1 MCVAGDGMAKTLNY
15 NHLIPLKH
23 PVRAISGIIP
33 CEPRSVCP
41 QRHNYVN
48 YWNFAN
54 NARTDDDA
62 FMRVRVVGVLV
73 KTGK

>member
-1 MCVAGDGMAKTLNY
+1 MCVAWDGMAKTLNY

-23 PVRAISGIIP
+23 PVRAISGLFHVSHDLYA
-33 CEPRSVCP
+33 R
-41 QRHNYVN
+41 RHNYVN

-62 FMRVRVVGVLV
+62 FIRVRVVGVLV